1 MYCHT
6 ELLYKISF
14 CLDNQSKRE
23 ATLTCGG
30 GTVIGAGMGT
40 GIGTGK
46 ALGIGDIGSLCG
58 ASAPPF

>member
-1 MYCHT
+1 MLDNYS
-6 ELLYKISF
+6 SF
-14 CLDNQSKRE
+14 CSVIYSKWE

-46 ALGIGDIGSLCG
+46 ALGIGDTGSL
-58 ASAPPF
+58 

>member
-1 MYCHT
+1 MAFPPSLPK
-6 ELLYKISF
+6 LLFKVSF
-14 CLDNQSKRE
+14 VCFCGR
-23 ATLTCGG
+23 TLTCGG

-46 ALGIGDIGSLCG
+46 ALGIGDTGSLCA